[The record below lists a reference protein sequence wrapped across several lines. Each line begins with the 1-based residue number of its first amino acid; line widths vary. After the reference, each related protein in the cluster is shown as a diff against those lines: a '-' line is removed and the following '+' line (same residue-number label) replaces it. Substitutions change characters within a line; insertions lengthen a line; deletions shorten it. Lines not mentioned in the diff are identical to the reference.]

1 MTPKKILIILIIVL
15 LIVISILIG
24 YNFFIKK
31 DLPSDV
37 VDNTSGSF
45 PQSGGASPNTGSETS
60 FSSQIK
66 PISQEPVLGMTI
78 DGIKVRYYSTNN
90 GNVFESN
97 LDGSGLTRISSAVLT
112 GLAKIIWSPDKNKTI
127 AIFNNNGEI
136 KKYFYDFNTQINTS
150 LDKDIRWVAWSPT
163 GNKIA
168 YQYYNSQNEDNNI
181 SVAEPDGSQWNNIL
195 NTRIKNL
202 IIEWPSSELV
212 SIRTKP
218 SGLAQ
223 SIIYTIDLTNNNFKK
238 ILDEAYGFTVLWS
251 PLGDKLLF
259 SETDSQ
265 GKNLKLKIAD
275 LTQSTIKEL
284 SLATLPEKCVWS
296 QDNRTI
302 FCAIPKTISDLATL
316 PDDYYKGT
324 TSFNDDFWK
333 INLDTEKVTKIFES
347 RDTETTSYDAKE
359 LLLPS
364 LENYLLF
371 INQKDN
377 LLYSL
382 EL

>member
-1 MTPKKILIILIIVL
+1 MTPKKILIILIIIL

-24 YNFFIKK
+24 YNFFLKK
-31 DLPSDV
+31 DLPINTKD
-37 VDNTSGSF
+37 TSGIF
-45 PQSGGASPNTGSETS
+45 PQSDSASPPTKTGASLSG
-60 FSSQIK
+60 QIK
-66 PISQEPVLGMTI
+66 PISQEPVLGMII
-78 DGIKVRYYSTNN
+78 DGIKVRYYSANN

-97 LDGSGLTRISSAVLT
+97 LDGSGLTRISSVVLT
-112 GLAKIIWSPDKNKTI
+112 GLVKIIWSPDKNKTI
-127 AIFNNNGEI
+127 AIFNDNEQI
-136 KKYFYDFNTQINTS
+136 KKYFYEFNTQINTS
-150 LDKDIRWVAWSPT
+150 LDKNIRWVAWSPA
-163 GNKIA
+163 GHKIA
-168 YQYYNSQNEDNNI
+168 YQYYDPQNKDNNI
-181 SVAEPDGSQWNNIL
+181 SVAEPDGSQWNNIF
-195 NTRIKNL
+195 NTRMKNL
-202 IIEWPSSELV
+202 IVEWPNSELV

-223 SIIYTIDLTNNNFKK
+223 SVIYTINLTDNKFKK
-238 ILDEAYGFTVLWS
+238 ILDETYGFTVLWS

-275 LTQSTIKEL
+275 LKQSTIKEL

-302 FCAIPKTISDLATL
+302 FCAIPKDISDLATL
-316 PDDYYKGT
+316 PDDYYKRT
-324 TSFNDDFWK
+324 VSFNDDFWRM
-333 INLDTEKVTKIFES
+333 NLDTEEILKIFES
-347 RDTETTSYDAKE
+347 KNEQATAYNAKE
-359 LLLPS
+359 LLLPP

-377 LLYSL
+377 LIYSL

>member
-31 DLPSDV
+31 DLPDDV
-37 VDNTSGSF
+37 INNTGSF
-45 PQSGGASPNTGSETS
+45 PQSGGASPNTGSGTS
-60 FSSQIK
+60 FSGQIK
-66 PISQEPVLGMTI
+66 PISQEPSLGMVI
-78 DGIKVRYYSTNN
+78 DGIKVKYYSVNN

-97 LDGSGLTRISSAVLT
+97 FDGSGLTRISSAVLT
-112 GLAKIIWSPDKNKTI
+112 GLSKIIWSPDKNKTI
-127 AIFNNNGEI
+127 AIFDNNGEI
-136 KKYFYDFNTQINTS
+136 KKYFYDFNTQVNTS
-150 LDKDIRWVAWSPT
+150 LDKDIRWVTWSSN

-181 SVAEPDGSQWNNIL
+181 STANPDGSQWKNIL
-195 NTRIKNL
+195 NTRMKNL
-202 IIEWPSSELV
+202 IVEWPSSELV

-223 SIIYTIDLTNNNFKK
+223 SVIYTINLTDNKFEK
-238 ILDEAYGFTVLWS
+238 ILNEAYGFTVLWS

-324 TSFNDDFWK
+324 TSFNDDFWR

-347 RDTETTSYDAKE
+347 KNAEATSYDAKE
-359 LLLPS
+359 LLLPP

-377 LLYSL
+377 LIYSL

>member
-1 MTPKKILIILIIVL
+1 MTPKKILIILIIIL

-24 YNFFIKK
+24 YNFFVKK
-31 DLPSDV
+31 ELPDNV
-37 VDNTSGSF
+37 VDNTGLF
-45 PQSGGASPNTGSETS
+45 PQSDSASSNAGSGTS
-60 FSSQIK
+60 FSGQIK
-66 PISQEPVLGMTI
+66 PISQEPSLGMVI
-78 DGIKVRYYSTNN
+78 DGIKVKYYSANN

-112 GLAKIIWSPDKNKTI
+112 GLIKIIWSPDKNKTI

-150 LDKDIRWVAWSPT
+150 LDKNIRWVTWSPFS
-163 GNKIA
+163 NKIA

-181 SVAEPDGSQWNNIL
+181 SIAEPDGSQWNSIFS
-195 NTRIKNL
+195 TRMKNL
-202 IIEWPSSELV
+202 IVEWPNSELI

-223 SIIYTIDLTNNNFKK
+223 SVIYTINLTNNNFKK

-259 SETDSQ
+259 SETDNQ

-284 SLATLPEKCVWS
+284 SLSTLPEKCVWS

-324 TSFNDDFWK
+324 TSFNDDFWR

-347 RDTETTSYDAKE
+347 KNEQATAYDAKE
-359 LLLPS
+359 LLLPP

-371 INQKDN
+371 INQKNN